1 MYKCVISRLEGK
13 EEIVF
18 MGFFNGGG
26 IDVDACYMGGLV
38 AAVKTVG
45 DAKSDDAATAADI

>member
-1 MYKCVISRLEGK
+1 MSRLKGK
-13 EEIVF
+13 EKIVF

-26 IDVDACYMGGLV
+26 IDVNACYMGGLV
-38 AAVKTVG
+38 VAVKTVG